1 MFNSVIMLFIC
12 KLNMLCILKCAFI
25 SYIHMS
31 EKTNYNIYFWLH
43 CTKCLVGAMD
53 SMQALDALDFP
64 LGPGSSRVLAKAF
77 LTSTRV
83 RLRVSKHSLAVV
95 QLVWM
100 AVEIK
105 SSPKTL

>member
-1 MFNSVIMLFIC
+1 MEAFENYAKIVQ
-12 KLNMLCILKCAFI
+12 IL
-25 SYIHMS
+25 
-31 EKTNYNIYFWLH
+31 
-43 CTKCLVGAMD
+43 CLVGAVD
-53 SMQALDALDFP
+53 SMQALDALDFQ
-64 LGPGSSRVLAKAF
+64 LGPGSSRVLVRAF

-83 RLRVSKHSLAVV
+83 GLRVSKHSLAVV